1 MIAAVLTFVFC
12 VVVTIV
18 FSLSKKNNQILKFVK
33 FWNI

>member
-18 FSLSKKNNQILKFVK
+18 FSLSKKSEEKKDNNK
-33 FWNI
+33 

>member
-18 FSLSKKNNQILKFVK
+18 FSLSKKSKEENDNKK
-33 FWNI
+33 

>member
-18 FSLSKKNNQILKFVK
+18 FSLSKKSEEKNDNKK
-33 FWNI
+33 